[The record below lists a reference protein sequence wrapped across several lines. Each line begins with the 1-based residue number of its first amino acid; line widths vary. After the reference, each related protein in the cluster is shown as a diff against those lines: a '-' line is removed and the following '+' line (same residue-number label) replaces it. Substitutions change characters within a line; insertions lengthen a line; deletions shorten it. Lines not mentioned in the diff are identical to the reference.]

1 MNKGLRGYKKL
12 VTCNAPSDTLL
23 QELQKMGIKKPFFRP
38 FFDFPSTIIK
48 CHDSRSIPAMQNLPN
63 SLQMRI
69 HRVYAKRLVMVVYGI
84 VAMYWRLATMFSFWW
99 WNAICATME
108 HSQPA
113 YRWIQN
119 DIL

>member
-1 MNKGLRGYKKL
+1 MNKRIAGYKKL

-38 FFDFPSTIIK
+38 FFDFPNTIIK
-48 CHDSRSIPAMQNLPN
+48 RHDRRSILAIQNLPN
-63 SLQMRI
+63 FMQMQI
-69 HRVYAKRLVMVVYGI
+69 HRVCVKRLVMLVYGI
-84 VAMYWRLATMFSFWW
+84 VAMYWRLATMFLHCR
-99 WNAICATME
+99 WNTVCATME